1 MFLLL
6 NLPESS
12 EPKLVKSSRFLAFWL
27 LWPEPFITA
36 KALFEPLA
44 NDEFV
49 DEAFEEAVDADE
61 AARCTVDDDEVLES
75 DDLGRK
81 RVLGQYGSTI
91 EYTENKKKKN

>member
-1 MFLLL
+1 ML
-6 NLPESS
+6 
-12 EPKLVKSSRFLAFWL
+12 
-27 LWPEPFITA
+27 TA
-36 KALFEPLA
+36 KALFEPPLA

-61 AARCTVDDDEVLES
+61 AARCTVDEDDDAFES

-91 EYTENKKKKN
+91 KHET